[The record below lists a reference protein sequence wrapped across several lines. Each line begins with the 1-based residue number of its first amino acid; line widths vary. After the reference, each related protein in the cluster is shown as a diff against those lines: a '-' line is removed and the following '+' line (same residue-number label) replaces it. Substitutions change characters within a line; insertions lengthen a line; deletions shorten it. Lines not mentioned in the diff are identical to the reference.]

1 MPDQPTRIP
10 VRDASTVI
18 LLRPAPDSDE
28 GFEVY
33 LTRRRP
39 ELVFVGGMHVF
50 PGGKVDPEDSD
61 PGAVARSEGLSP
73 ERAAE
78 LLQEEAMAP
87 ARAFAFWVG
96 AVRELFEE
104 AGVLL
109 AYRGD
114 DIVDLCAPGALEPLE
129 EWRRRLNANEAGIA
143 DMLAQ
148 EDLRLAL
155 DRLHYVSHWITPVGP
170 PRRFNTH
177 FFLAEMPENQQPCHH
192 EGEVDESL
200 WIGPRKAL
208 AAWAENRIAM
218 IPPTVM
224 SLQTIAAF
232 RSLEDVMKNFPRP

>member
-1 MPDQPTRIP
+1 MSDDPRSVP

-18 LLRPAPDSDE
+18 LLRSASRE
-28 GFEVY
+28 AGGMEVY

-50 PGGKVDPEDSD
+50 PGGRIDSEDQA
-61 PGAVARSEGLSP
+61 GELEARSRGLTP
-73 ERAAE
+73 ERAME
-78 LLQEEAMAP
+78 LLKEEGMTP

-109 AYRGD
+109 ACRNGEML
-114 DIVDLCAPGALEPLE
+114 DLNAGSEGPVFE
-129 EWRRRLNANEAGIA
+129 EWRRRLNAGEVGIA
-143 DMLAQ
+143 DMVAK

-155 DRLHYVSHWITPVGP
+155 GRLHYVSHWITPVGP

-177 FFLAEMPENQQPCHH
+177 FFLTALPERQAPSHH
-192 EGEVDESL
+192 EGEIDESL
-200 WIGPRKAL
+200 WISPRKAL
-208 AAWAENRIAM
+208 EAWGENRILM

-224 SLQTIAAF
+224 SLQSIAAF
-232 RSLEDVMKNFPRP
+232 DSLEDVLKNFPHP